1 MQKKVLIV
9 DDDIRN
15 RKLIRV
21 ILENNGYTT
30 FEAGDGREAIAILK
44 KEKPD
49 LILMDLMMPEMSG
62 EEAIKAIRAMP
73 EFKETPV
80 VVLSATALAE
90 EIERIRSEVEING
103 YITKPI
109 KLDNFINTIKEYLK

>member
-44 KEKPD
+44 KQKPD

>member
-80 VVLSATALAE
+80 VVLSASALAE
-90 EIERIRSEVEING
+90 EIARIRSEVEING

>member
-30 FEAGDGREAIAILK
+30 FEAGDGREAIAIL
-44 KEKPD
+44 
-49 LILMDLMMPEMSG
+49 S
-62 EEAIKAIRAMP
+62 
-73 EFKETPV
+73 
-80 VVLSATALAE
+80 LSFLPMLLPG
-90 EIERIRSEVEING
+90 RLQG
-103 YITKPI
+103 
-109 KLDNFINTIKEYLK
+109 